1 MNHPQHGC
9 SSHSRFPLHSRPALA
24 VASSLLLA
32 AALPAMASE
41 SLDAWQQQ
49 RQLQAAWAQ
58 PTSMASASA
67 GANAAAA
74 TPAAAASSTSLL
86 GNAGD
91 PASWRTEEFNAD
103 WGLAAT
109 HADDAYARGLTGTGI
124 RLGVFDSGTGLDHPE
139 FAGKNHRSIHIADVL
154 ADGTRCTNTAQ
165 LTGPGACFS
174 SDGDDVQVSY
184 VGFNANVP
192 QNIRDLIRRGPMY
205 SPVSATKCT
214 APMLPAPS
222 LPTVMATACMAWPS
236 APISVWP
243 ACSSTAPA
251 NGSVRR
257 PGIR

>member
-1 MNHPQHGC
+1 VFSTIKRLLTYLSYYKKQFTVGAI
-9 SSHSRFPLHSRPALA
+9 L
-24 VASSLLLA
+24 LLLA

-74 TPAAAASSTSLL
+74 TPTAAASSTSLL

-154 ADGTRCTNTAQ
+154 ADGTHSSLAPAPASQVTA
-165 LTGPGACFS
+165 TTC
-174 SDGDDVQVSY
+174 
-184 VGFNANVP
+184 
-192 QNIRDLIRRGPMY
+192 R
-205 SPVSATKCT
+205 SATSGST
-214 APMLPAPS
+214 QTS
-222 LPTVMATACMAWPS
+222 RRTS
-236 APISVWP
+236 AI
-243 ACSSTAPA
+243 
-251 NGSVRR
+251 
-257 PGIR
+257 